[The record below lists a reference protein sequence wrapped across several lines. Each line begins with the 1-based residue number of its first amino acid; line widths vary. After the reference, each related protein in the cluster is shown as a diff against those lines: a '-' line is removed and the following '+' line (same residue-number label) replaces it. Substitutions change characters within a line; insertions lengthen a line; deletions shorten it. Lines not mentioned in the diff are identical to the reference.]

1 MKIAVGSDHGGIHL
15 KNHIREYLTAKGI
28 EVLDCGTYTE
38 ESTDYPDYAA
48 KVCQAINTG
57 EVERGILVCG
67 TGIGISITANK
78 VKGIRAA
85 LCHDVFSAKAT
96 REHNDANILAM
107 GARVIGPGLALEI
120 VKAFLETEFSGD
132 ERHIRRI
139 AMIEE

>member
-57 EVERGILVCG
+57 EAERVFWFVVLVLVFLLLLIKFTVSERLC
-67 TGIGISITANK
+67 
-78 VKGIRAA
+78 AA
-85 LCHDVFSAKAT
+85 
-96 REHNDANILAM
+96 M
-107 GARVIGPGLALEI
+107 Y
-120 VKAFLETEFSGD
+120 FLPK
-132 ERHIRRI
+132 
-139 AMIEE
+139 

>member
-57 EVERGILVCG
+57 EAERGILVLVLVFLLLLIKFTVSERLC
-67 TGIGISITANK
+67 
-78 VKGIRAA
+78 AA
-85 LCHDVFSAKAT
+85 
-96 REHNDANILAM
+96 M
-107 GARVIGPGLALEI
+107 Y
-120 VKAFLETEFSGD
+120 FLPK
-132 ERHIRRI
+132 
-139 AMIEE
+139 